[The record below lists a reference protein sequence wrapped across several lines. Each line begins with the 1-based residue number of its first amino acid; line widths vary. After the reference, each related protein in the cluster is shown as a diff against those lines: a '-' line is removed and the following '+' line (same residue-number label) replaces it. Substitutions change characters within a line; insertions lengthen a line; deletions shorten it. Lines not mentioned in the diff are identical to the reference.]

1 MSLDEPCVKK
11 AKGLLDTGLGKRSA
25 PCSASEED
33 GGSGCE
39 VVCDEALGGA
49 LAYEC
54 DKSFGGT
61 LGLAPTIGGC
71 RGGDVGLLGGSGT
84 EDADGGGENACR
96 GCAEAAAAE

>member
-39 VVCDEALGGA
+39 VVCDEAL
-49 LAYEC
+49 
-54 DKSFGGT
+54 
-61 LGLAPTIGGC
+61 
-71 RGGDVGLLGGSGT
+71 
-84 EDADGGGENACR
+84 
-96 GCAEAAAAE
+96 